1 MSRGI
6 MNKTFTYVFS
16 GFNVWIVLT
25 CIVSVITLAGFYLLK
40 GGGAGAADS
49 WSTHFTVRFCSVLI
63 IMADAEDMSGMDF
76 RRNSGCLL

>member
-1 MSRGI
+1 MYCICDNISR
-6 MNKTFTYVFS
+6 FLPFER
-16 GFNVWIVLT
+16 
-25 CIVSVITLAGFYLLK
+25 